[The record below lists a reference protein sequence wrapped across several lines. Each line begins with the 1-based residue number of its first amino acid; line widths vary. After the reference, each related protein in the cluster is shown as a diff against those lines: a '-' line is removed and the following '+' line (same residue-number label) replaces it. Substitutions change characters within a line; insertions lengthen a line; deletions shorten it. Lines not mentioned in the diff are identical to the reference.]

1 MKRIG
6 ARNLLSCLLV
16 ALILFFLIRV
26 IYKNWTQVK
35 GFDFSFAWSSLLI
48 SFLILLGYLFFR
60 VYIWMVMLHKMEAS
74 LSLRKCLKI
83 SFLSTMGKYL
93 PGKVWLVLGKVY
105 LAGKEGIPKPVA
117 LASAVLEVMLELTAS
132 IAFFLVF
139 LSVRP
144 GLTALSNNLIF
155 VLIGAVLIGLIM
167 LHPALFYAITN
178 MVLRWMKKESIRA
191 AIGYT
196 GMIHLF
202 SCYVLLVLVQGIAFY
217 FFINAICFLPLN
229 TLFGLSASVAAAG
242 ALGTLSFFAP
252 SGLGVREG
260 VLAVLL
266 TTYVVSPVA
275 VLISLLARIWVT
287 LGELVCAL
295 FGSRL

>member
-6 ARNLLSCLLV
+6 ARNLLSFLLV
-16 ALILFFLIRV
+16 SLILFFLIRV
-26 IYKNWTQVK
+26 LYKNWTQVK

-83 SFLSTMGKYL
+83 SFISTMGKYL

-105 LAGKEGIPKPVA
+105 LAGKEGIPKPIA
-117 LASAVLEVMLELTAS
+117 LASAVLEVVLELTAS
-132 IAFFLVF
+132 IVFFLLF
-139 LSVRP
+139 LSTRP
-144 GLTALSNNLIF
+144 ELTALSDNLLYI
-155 VLIGAVLIGLIM
+155 LICAVAAGLVM
-167 LHPALFYAITN
+167 LHPKVFYAVIN
-178 MVLRWMKKESIRA
+178 GVLRWMKKETVQESL
-191 AIGYT
+191 GYT
-196 GMIHLF
+196 AMIYLF
-202 SCYVLLVLVQGIAFY
+202 VNYMILVLVQGIAFY
-217 FFINAICFLPLN
+217 FFVNAICFIPLS
-229 TLFGLSASVAAAG
+229 TIFGLSASVAVAG
-242 ALGTLSFFAP
+242 ALGTLSIFAP

-260 VLAVLL
+260 ILALL
-266 TTYVVSPVA
+266 LANYVVSPVA

-287 LGELVCAL
+287 AGEIVCAL

>member
-1 MKRIG
+1 MNRITVKS
-6 ARNLLSCLLV
+6 AASFLLV
-16 ALILFFLIRV
+16 GLIIFFLIRV
-26 IYKNWTQVK
+26 LYRNWLQVK
-35 GFDFSFAWSSLLI
+35 SFDFSFDWSSLVL
-48 SFLILLGYLFFR
+48 SFLILLVYLVLR
-60 VYIWMVMLHKMEAS
+60 VYIWKVMLHKMKVS
-74 LSLRKCLKI
+74 LAFRTCLKI

-144 GLTALSNNLIF
+144 GLTALSSNLIF
-155 VLIGAVLIGLIM
+155 VLIGAVVGGLIM

-178 MVLRWMKKESIRA
+178 MVLRWMKKDSIQA

-202 SCYVLLVLVQGIAFY
+202 SGYVLLVLVQGIAFY